1 MNTRTKLLVLAFS
14 GLSIVAMS
22 SLKASARIVC
32 DTDGNCWHVHEDYA
46 FPPGVH
52 VEIHPDD
59 WHWKEG
65 EHRSWKSTRAVVTGT
80 AASGR
85 DSEWGRTCEEFSV
98 RGRKRFPAAF
108 YGEVWSGSQECHQRT
123 AAICAWTTALAVA
136 VPRPAPLSP

>member
-1 MNTRTKLLVLAFS
+1 MRALPAIVVRRTLMDTRTKLLVLAFS

-65 EHRSWKSTRAVVTGT
+65 EHRAWKEHE
-80 AASGR
+80 GR
-85 DSEWGRTCEEFSV
+85 GYWHGGQWE
-98 RGRKRFPAAF
+98 AF
-108 YGEVWSGSQECHQRT
+108 
-123 AAICAWTTALAVA
+123 
-136 VPRPAPLSP
+136 